1 MRCCEGDRFFHL
13 EVFML
18 AFEGKK
24 TVILSDKKP
33 QSFHMLIF
41 LWEDLNIF
49 LCPSSAAL
57 LSHRPCSC
65 QFLLNLQHIPTT
77 IQPSTNLRQSN
88 IFSDDATQ
96 NLDQFSSGDMCLQEQ
111 ETFLRGSSVTHH
123 SEKGSNTKLQTAEFY
138 YGGNLKPDTDGN
150 CQQLLLHI

>member
-1 MRCCEGDRFFHL
+1 
-13 EVFML
+13 
-18 AFEGKK
+18 
-24 TVILSDKKP
+24 
-33 QSFHMLIF
+33 MLIF

-65 QFLLNLQHIPTT
+65 QFLLNLQHIPAT

-96 NLDQFSSGDMCLQEQ
+96 NLGQFSSGDMCLQEQ

-123 SEKGSNTKLQTAEFY
+123 SEKGSNTKLQMAEFY